1 MKLNKSQGFIAFTI
15 PVEAT
20 ASLMKESKLV
30 GPAIEKAK
38 EDARQEYVGDG
49 GELEVAFTYEGCTY
63 TATGDKCLMGQGSR
77 PSSVI
82 TVEDVEYLVYREIDI
97 LAVM

>member
-20 ASLMKESKLV
+20 ASLMKESTLV

-38 EDARQEYVGDG
+38 EEARQKYVHDG
-49 GELEVAFTYEGCTY
+49 GELEVAFVYETCTY
-63 TATGDKCLMGQGSR
+63 TKPKDRCLMGQHTG
-77 PSSVI
+77 PSTII
-82 TVEDVEYLVYREIDI
+82 TVKDTEYLVYREIDI